1 MNTILC
7 VKWGDKY
14 DDTYVE
20 KLKEQCEKN
29 CTVPFNFY
37 CITDKPTKP
46 YDIKIPAEWDEYYL
60 ENRGFFW
67 AYRKYYAFALD
78 CGDNLDIEIETSTD
92 LTSSGSIQLESG
104 VEDFSRIVGDKFLML
119 DLDVII
125 HQDLKY
131 FFDLPMD
138 KPWIVRGW
146 WNDIHTVKQNFS
158 KHKSTPLNSSVI
170 RWDRGQLK
178 SVYKDIKKNVE
189 VIFFTYPSA
198 DNYFNHRWY
207 NCWEEEKG
215 FFKAFPKGDIYSW
228 YKGNVYPD
236 DMEIKKLRLDHKIC
250 LFNNSRETDDVEE
263 LKSLWN
269 I

>member
-104 VEDFSRIVGDKFLML
+104 VEDFSRIVGDKFCRLSSINTG
-119 DLDVII
+119 II
-125 HQDLKY
+125 K
-131 FFDLPMD
+131 
-138 KPWIVRGW
+138 
-146 WNDIHTVKQNFS
+146 
-158 KHKSTPLNSSVI
+158 
-170 RWDRGQLK
+170 
-178 SVYKDIKKNVE
+178 
-189 VIFFTYPSA
+189 
-198 DNYFNHRWY
+198 
-207 NCWEEEKG
+207 
-215 FFKAFPKGDIYSW
+215 
-228 YKGNVYPD
+228 
-236 DMEIKKLRLDHKIC
+236 
-250 LFNNSRETDDVEE
+250 
-263 LKSLWN
+263 
-269 I
+269 